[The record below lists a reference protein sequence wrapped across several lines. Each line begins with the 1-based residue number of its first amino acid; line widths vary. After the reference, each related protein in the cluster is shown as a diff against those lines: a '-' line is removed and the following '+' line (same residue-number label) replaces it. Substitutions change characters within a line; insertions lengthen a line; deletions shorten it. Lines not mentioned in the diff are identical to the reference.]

1 MHKGVIKFQSPFEKI
16 KELNCFKE
24 VKLYKS
30 IILQAIIDA
39 SNNSQNDAAVKLE
52 NNAKAWLF
60 NDSEWLTIVCNKAN
74 LEVSFVR
81 KIAQRIINFNKNKE

>member
-1 MHKGVIKFQSPFEKI
+1 MNNGVMKFQAPFEKI
-16 KELNCFKE
+16 KELDCVKE

-39 SNNSQNDAAVKLE
+39 SNNSSNITAVKLE
-52 NNAKAWLF
+52 NNAKEWLF
-60 NDSEWLTIVCNKAN
+60 NDSQWLLDVCNKAN

-81 KIAQRIINFNKNKE
+81 RIAQRIINFNKK